1 MQYLKGGVAS
11 ILRQIEFPYNAKKS
25 KVKIKTTNAQHIC
38 IYLNIQTLF
47 GAAWH
52 QILISLSA
60 AWQVTK

>member
-1 MQYLKGGVAS
+1 MFSQKTLKGRLAS
-11 ILRQIEFPYNAKKS
+11 ILRKIEFPYNAKKS

-52 QILISLSA
+52 ALNN
-60 AWQVTK
+60 